1 MERPHEGVGFEL
13 GFMEGVRFTQSEM
26 GLEEEHDNSKRDSQ
40 HLSST

>member
-1 MERPHEGVGFEL
+1 MERPHEEVGFEL

-26 GLEEEHDNSKRDSQ
+26 GLEEEHDHSKRDSQ